1 LLKLEIH
8 WVDVTGVTST
18 TRGAAA
24 PEPRFLA
31 GLIAACAVA
40 VTLACAALA
49 CSVVVL
55 RFEVRPVLTG
65 SMAPAFGPGALLVTR
80 PVPVADLRKGM
91 IVLFVPP
98 GEHAEF
104 AHRITSLT
112 GSRTDPVLTTKGDAN
127 QAPDPWHARL
137 TSTSVPEVVATV
149 PWAGRLLV
157 GLRGPIQLALIVL
170 GGLIVAIFGSAR
182 ILHPQPVRGVPA

>member
-1 LLKLEIH
+1 MTL
-8 WVDVTGVTST
+8 T
-18 TRGAAA
+18 TRGAVA
-24 PEPRFLA
+24 PEPRLLA
-31 GLIAACAVA
+31 GLLTACAVV

-49 CSVVVL
+49 FSVVVF
-55 RFEVRPVLTG
+55 RVEVRPVLTG
-65 SMAPAFGPGALLVTR
+65 SMTPTFGPGALLVTR

-127 QAPDPWHARL
+127 LAPDPWHARL

-149 PWAGRLLV
+149 PWVGRLLV

-170 GGLIVAIFGSAR
+170 GGLTVAIFGSAR
-182 ILHPQPVRGVPA
+182 ILHPQAIRGVPA